1 MEEINPIFEL
11 LTTMRELKEK
21 TKENYSLKD
30 ELRKVTEERDYY
42 KRKASEL
49 EEGFSKRQKIDVVC
63 AEPIAQIPS
72 ETTQQ
77 SSTPKP
83 ERKKYSCVSGMSLWK
98 KENLQTIA
106 AALSSSDERKNL
118 FKIAS
123 EEWKKLPKEIRD
135 VRFIYYINNAFI
147 AIFNQSKRI

>member
-1 MEEINPIFEL
+1 
-11 LTTMRELKEK
+11 
-21 TKENYSLKD
+21 
-30 ELRKVTEERDYY
+30 
-42 KRKASEL
+42 
-49 EEGFSKRQKIDVVC
+49 
-63 AEPIAQIPS
+63 
-72 ETTQQ
+72 
-77 SSTPKP
+77 
-83 ERKKYSCVSGMSLWK
+83 MSLWK